1 MAIIKTEQLVFTYD
15 TESPSEPALR
25 SLDLEIE
32 EGSFVA
38 VLGHNGS
45 GKSTLAKHFNG
56 ILLPTGGKVWVRDMD
71 TSDEERLL
79 DIRRTVGMV
88 FQNPDNQIVANV
100 VEDDVAFGPEN
111 LGIPTAEIRE
121 RVDEALKNVGMYEY
135 RTHAPHLL
143 SGGQKQRIAIA
154 GIIAMRPK
162 CIVLDEPT
170 AMLDPM
176 GRQEVLETVHRLNK
190 EHGITVILI
199 THHMEECVEA
209 DRLIVMAAG
218 QIIADGSPR
227 EVFPQVEKLR
237 ASELDVPATTAL
249 LYELNKSGCSLPLE
263 ALTVEE
269 CAQALYREFG

>member
-1 MAIIKTEQLVFTYD
+1 MAIIKTEQLIFTYD

-143 SGGQKQRIAIA
+143 PAVRSSA
-154 GIIAMRPK
+154 
-162 CIVLDEPT
+162 
-170 AMLDPM
+170 
-176 GRQEVLETVHRLNK
+176 
-190 EHGITVILI
+190 
-199 THHMEECVEA
+199 
-209 DRLIVMAAG
+209 
-218 QIIADGSPR
+218 SPS
-227 EVFPQVEKLR
+227 P
-237 ASELDVPATTAL
+237 ASSPCARSA
-249 LYELNKSGCSLPLE
+249 SCWMSLPPCWTPW
-263 ALTVEE
+263 AGRRYWKPST
-269 CAQALYREFG
+269 A